1 MASGN
6 LKRTRSDR
14 VAALRLPPT
23 RWARL
28 LAFFQRADVLLRLGL
43 AGLAAVIMWLM
54 TGGWTPP
61 FSYRSGFIPPRD
73 IVARAMFA
81 DPERT
86 EALRKQKRGET
97 ILYYAHDPGPLIELR
112 KALKDRV
119 IQVVQPQKYDQVDLE
134 VWREFWPPPEQ
145 RAGFDGSVAWR
156 QLQEGLSSDQ
166 ALDQFDQALQ
176 SAMAQYERYG
186 LLQNLQHKLE
196 EGSHTTLLVH
206 PQGKEELAVAVA
218 VNDVRITEAAAELR
232 DKLLRELQEVDL
244 PEGQVDIFAQ
254 LAYNWLRQKLPTT
267 LTLNEPASERARREA
282 VATVEPAMFRPGDK
296 LAAGGQPLDLQHI
309 KLLQDEHRTLAENM
323 TFSEIVSHALADLGM
338 FVALYILCGVYIY
351 FHQPR
356 ILEDLRRFAT
366 LLALVVLT
374 VGLCWVAAR
383 DAWRAEIVP
392 LLLFGMTVAIA
403 YERELALLLSAAV
416 ALVTALSLG
425 HALPEFV
432 ILVAAVAAAILML
445 TRIRSRTKLTY
456 VGFCAGVVAM
466 LTTVGVGTLA
476 GQTFGATRLAVSL
489 PPAQEV
495 IAAGSFASNLLW
507 GAAWYGTCSLIAGLL
522 MTALLPFIERLFDV
536 QTDIS
541 LLELGDAAHPL
552 LQELARRAP
561 GTYNHSINVASLG
574 EAAAEAI
581 GANGLLVRVGA
592 YFHDIGKMLKPGYF
606 VENQGRDANRHASLL
621 PAMSTLVIIAHVK
634 DGADLAR
641 QHHLPQSIIDFI
653 EQHHGTTLVEYFYRQ
668 ATKRLE
674 SDPEGGEVDETN
686 FRYPGPKPQTPEAA
700 VLMLSDAVE
709 SASRTLADPAP
720 SRIEGLV
727 EDMAMKR
734 LLDGQFDDCG
744 LTLQQLHT
752 IQESL
757 VKSLT
762 AVYHGR
768 VKYTEQTA

>member
-1 MASGN
+1 MVSGTS
-6 LKRTRSDR
+6 KRTRSDR

-28 LAFFQRADVLLRLGL
+28 LAFVQRADVLLRLGL
-43 AGLAAVIMWLM
+43 AAVAALVIWLL
-54 TGGWTPP
+54 TGAWAPP
-61 FSYRSGFIPPRD
+61 FAFRSGYIPPRD
-73 IVARAMFA
+73 IVARTMFA

-86 EALRKQKRGET
+86 DALQKQKRSET
-97 ILYYAHDPGPLIELR
+97 ILVYEHNPGALIELR

-119 IQVVQPQKYDQVDLE
+119 IQVVQPESYDQVDME
-134 VWREFWPPPEQ
+134 AWREFWPSAEQ
-145 RAGFDGSVAWR
+145 RSGFAADRAWQ
-156 QLQEGLSSDQ
+156 QLRDGLSSDQ
-166 ALDQFDQALQ
+166 ALDQFDQAIQ

-206 PQGKEELAVAVA
+206 PQGNEDLAVPVS
-218 VNDVRITEAAAELR
+218 VNNVRITEAASELR

-244 PEGQVDIFAQ
+244 PESQIGTFAH

-267 LTLNEPASERARREA
+267 LSLNEEASERARQQA

-296 LAAGGQPLDLQHI
+296 LAEGGQPLVLQHI
-309 KLLQDEHRTLAENM
+309 KLLQDEHRTLTEDM
-323 TFSEIVSHALADLGM
+323 TPSEILGHTLADLGM

-356 ILEDLRRFAT
+356 ILDDLRQFST
-366 LLALVVLT
+366 MLALVVVT
-374 VGLCWVAAR
+374 VALCWVAAR

-416 ALVTALSLG
+416 ALVIALSLG
-425 HALPEFV
+425 HGLPEFV
-432 ILVAAVAAAILML
+432 ILVAAVAAAILLL

-456 VGFCAGVVAM
+456 VGFCAGVVAT
-466 LTTVGVGTLA
+466 LTTIGVGTLA
-476 GQTFGATRLAVSL
+476 GQTFGATRLAASL
-489 PPAQEV
+489 PQTQEIV
-495 IAAGSFASNLLW
+495 EAGSFATNLLW

-641 QHHLPQSIIDFI
+641 QHHLPQSMIDFI

-674 SDPEGGEVDETN
+674 GDPEGGEVDETN

-709 SASRTLADPAP
+709 SASRTLVDPAP

-744 LTLQQLHT
+744 LTLQQLHI